1 MSLFSQAR
9 AGLAQGLAKAKLAE
23 FLKPYG
29 VSVSEISFE
38 SGGRF
43 SVVLDGVLPD
53 DEEEV
58 GLSGRIAFEGDRAVL
73 TYLGPDRRWESL
85 TRAISKHLINKPLPL
100 SPDQVDQLRKLW
112 P

>member
-1 MSLFSQAR
+1 MSIFSQAR
-9 AGLAQGLAKAKLAE
+9 AGLAQGLARAKLAE

-29 VSVSEISFE
+29 VTVSGISFE

-43 SVVLDGVLPD
+43 SVVLNGVLPD
-53 DEEEV
+53 DDEEV
-58 GLSGRIAFEGDRAVL
+58 GLSGRIVFEGDKAVL

-85 TRAISKHLINKPLPL
+85 TRAISKHLLNKPLPL
-100 SPDQVDQLRKLW
+100 SPDQVNQLRKLW